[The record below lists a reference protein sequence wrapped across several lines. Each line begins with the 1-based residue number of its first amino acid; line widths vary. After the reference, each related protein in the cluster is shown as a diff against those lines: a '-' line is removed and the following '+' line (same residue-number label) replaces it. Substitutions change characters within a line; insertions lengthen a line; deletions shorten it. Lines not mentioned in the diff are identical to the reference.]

1 MTTPYPSSKK
11 PLSDYTVAIAG
22 LGLMGGSLGLALQGQ
37 VARVIGV
44 ARRRET
50 LQQALAIGAINAGCE
65 TLAAAAAQADIVVLA
80 TPVGVVLEQI
90 AELGRLAAAGAL
102 RPGVLL
108 LDLGSTKALVCQA
121 MAELPPSVEPVGG
134 HPMCGKE
141 TSGLDVAEARLY
153 QGAPFVLTPLPRT
166 APWALDL
173 AKALAVAIGAR
184 PIEMDPE
191 RHDRLVA
198 AISHLP
204 YMLSLAL
211 FAAVEDV
218 AAEDEMVW
226 QLAAGG
232 FRSAT
237 RLAGSD
243 VTMMLDIL
251 FTNRSNVL
259 ALIEGLRAR
268 LDGLTQALDAE
279 NRAALRFQAER
290 IRGLRADFLERYGN
304 GNR

>member
-1 MTTPYPSSKK
+1 
-11 PLSDYTVAIAG
+11 
-22 LGLMGGSLGLALQGQ
+22 MGGSLGLALQGR
-37 VARVIGV
+37 VARVIGI

-50 LQQALAIGAINAGCE
+50 LQQALAIGAVNAGCE
-65 TLAAAAAQADIVVLA
+65 SLAAGAAEADIVVLA

-121 MAELPPSVEPVGG
+121 MAELPPNVEPVGG

-153 QGAPFVLTPLPRT
+153 QGAPFVLTPLTRT

-204 YMLSLAL
+204 YVLSLAL

-232 FRSAT
+232 FRSTT

-268 LDGLTQALDAE
+268 LDSLTQALDAE

>member
-1 MTTPYPSSKK
+1 MSALSPASKK
-11 PLSDYTVAIAG
+11 PLSDCTVAIAG

-37 VARVIGV
+37 VARVIGI

-50 LQQALAIGAINAGCE
+50 LQQALAIGAIHAGCE
-65 TLAAAAAQADIVVLA
+65 TLAAGAAEADVVVLA
-80 TPVGVVLEQI
+80 TPVGVVLEQV

-102 RPGVLL
+102 RPGLVL
-108 LDLGSTKALVCQA
+108 LDLGSTKAQVCQA
-121 MAELPPSVEPVGG
+121 MAGLPPGVEPVGG

-153 QGAPFVLTPLPRT
+153 EGAPFVLTPLPRT

-173 AKALAVAIGAR
+173 ARSLVVAVGAR
-184 PIEMDPE
+184 PIEMGAE

-204 YMLSLAL
+204 YVLSLAL

-232 FRSAT
+232 FRSTT

-251 FTNRSNVL
+251 LTNRDNVL
-259 ALIEGLRAR
+259 KLIEGLRCR
-268 LDGLTQALDAE
+268 LDGLAQALDAD

-304 GNR
+304 GAR